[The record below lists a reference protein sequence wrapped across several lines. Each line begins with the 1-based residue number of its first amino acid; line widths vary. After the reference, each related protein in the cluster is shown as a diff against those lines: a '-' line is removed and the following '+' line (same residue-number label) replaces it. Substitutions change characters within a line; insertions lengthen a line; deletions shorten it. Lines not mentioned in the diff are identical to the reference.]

1 MWMYLCFGVW
11 ALNANVAEIT
21 KLNEREWIRQQIMGR
36 RETGRE
42 RERTKE
48 TESEEQKNEEYT
60 NWKFFRSQNEESP
73 SSE

>member
-1 MWMYLCFGVW
+1 
-11 ALNANVAEIT
+11 
-21 KLNEREWIRQQIMGR
+21 MGR

-48 TESEEQKNEEYT
+48 TESEEQKNEEHT
-60 NWKFFRSQNEESP
+60 NWTFFRSQNEESP